1 MGTYANFYNSD
12 NGDRV
17 YDADSFSEW
26 LRPFFKTGVFNGEL
40 QVLASSGMEVIVDTG
55 NAFIE
60 GKLKKFDSQTTL
72 TVEQASANSTR
83 IDSVICR
90 RNDTDRD
97 FTLMI
102 VKGTT
107 VAPLP
112 VRENG
117 IYDIVLAHITVP
129 ASAVEIKQ
137 ENIADTRMNADIC
150 GWVVSNVEEVDFSQV
165 SAQWADY
172 IANFE
177 ANELQ
182 AFNEWF
188 DTIKGQLST
197 DQAGSLQ
204 LQIDEQANKIATNTA
219 NISANKADIDSISAD
234 ITSLQQ
240 TTSTNTSD
248 IQAIKARDDE
258 QDSSIA
264 SLEERLYKVNDGENT
279 INANGGSIRGIKLY
293 GRSLQDG
300 TPTPDNP
307 IEIKSVVNPKL
318 EVCGKNLLN
327 PTLQTQTINGI
338 TCTKN
343 NGDGTYTLNGTA
355 TDQVQLMLM
364 NGITYSL
371 LDKKIL
377 GCPSGGSMNTYCL
390 LVSMYD
396 ENGNYK
402 LEAYDTGDGVRI
414 YNDYSSYAVSLL
426 IRKGITCDNLV
437 FKPMITTDLNATYD
451 DFEPYQGNE
460 ATLPYT
466 LNAIPV
472 TSGGNVTID
481 GQQYVADY
489 VDIEEKKL
497 HRLLE
502 KVNVLDL
509 QLKDDGI
516 AGDCHD
522 FLTDLEKYDSNN
534 YIARKIPIASNK
546 FISNKNTL
554 IGVNEVVYRTIADA
568 GWEGNSRL
576 MFRVP
581 SEINTLD
588 LFKQYVGNDCY
599 VIYQSKE
606 PITIDLTDEEVQAF
620 KSLHTYEGITNIID
634 SSDQIS
640 GSHKFIYNIAEAID
654 NQYAN
659 IDKLNQLVP
668 VTLGTSWAK
677 DTTNGYYT
685 QSIICSGI
693 TSKDNPTVDV
703 VLSGTLKNMQS
714 QQENWGK
721 ILKIE
726 TSSNTLKFYASEP
739 TTVSLSVMV
748 KGV

>member
-40 QVLASSGMEVIVDTG
+40 QVIASSGMEVIVDTG

-137 ENIADTRMNADIC
+137 ENITDTRMDADIC

-177 ANELQ
+177 ADELQ

-204 LQIDEQANKIATNTA
+204 LQINEQANKIATNTA
-219 NISANKADIDSISAD
+219 NISANKADI
-234 ITSLQQ
+234 TSLQQ
-240 TTSTNTSD
+240 TTETNTSD
-248 IQAIKARDDE
+248 IATNKAN
-258 QDSSIA
+258 IA
-264 SLEERLYKVNDGENT
+264 TNT
-279 INANGGSIRGIKLY
+279 TNIATNKANIANLNNATRI
-293 GRSLQDG
+293 
-300 TPTPDNP
+300 
-307 IEIKSVVNPKL
+307 
-318 EVCGKNLLN
+318 NLLR
-327 PTLQTQTINGI
+327 PTLETTTSYGV
-338 TCTKN
+338 TCTN

-355 TDQVQLMLM
+355 TDQVQLMFM

-377 GCPSGGSMNTYCL
+377 GCPSGGSVNTYCL

-402 LEAYDTGDGVRI
+402 RGAYDTGDGVSI

-437 FKPMITTDLNATYD
+437 FKPMITFNLNATYD
-451 DFEPYQGNE
+451 DFVSYEDSL
-460 ATLPYT
+460 AT
-466 LNAIPV
+466 NRV
-472 TSGGNVTID
+472 
-481 GQQYVADY
+481 
-489 VDIEEKKL
+489 
-497 HRLLE
+497 
-502 KVNVLDL
+502 
-509 QLKDDGI
+509 I
-516 AGDCHD
+516 A
-522 FLTDLEKYDSNN
+522 TK
-534 YIARKIPIASNK
+534 
-546 FISNKNTL
+546 T
-554 IGVNEVVYRTIADA
+554 
-568 GWEGNSRL
+568 
-576 MFRVP
+576 
-581 SEINTLD
+581 
-588 LFKQYVGNDCY
+588 
-599 VIYQSKE
+599 
-606 PITIDLTDEEVQAF
+606 
-620 KSLHTYEGITNIID
+620 
-634 SSDQIS
+634 
-640 GSHKFIYNIAEAID
+640 
-654 NQYAN
+654 
-659 IDKLNQLVP
+659 
-668 VTLGTSWAK
+668 VTLGTSWTQ

-685 QSIICSGI
+685 QSVAFGGI

-703 VLSGTLKNMQS
+703 VLSGTLENMES
-714 QQENWGK
+714 QQEEWGK

-726 TSSNTLKFYASEP
+726 TSTDTLKFYVSEA
-739 TTVSLSVMV
+739 TSIELSVMV